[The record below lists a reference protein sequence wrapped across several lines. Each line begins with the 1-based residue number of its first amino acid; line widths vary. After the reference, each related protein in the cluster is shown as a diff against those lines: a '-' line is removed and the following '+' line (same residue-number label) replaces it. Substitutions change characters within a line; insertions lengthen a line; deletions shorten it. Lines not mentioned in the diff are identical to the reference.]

1 LGVPSMNVAGPGL
14 PHPRFSLHR
23 SAPVTA
29 TKRAVVKDAEMSG
42 AR

>member
-1 LGVPSMNVAGPGL
+1 MNVAGQVCRIL
-14 PHPRFSLHR
+14 AFSASLR
-23 SAPVTA
+23 PVTA